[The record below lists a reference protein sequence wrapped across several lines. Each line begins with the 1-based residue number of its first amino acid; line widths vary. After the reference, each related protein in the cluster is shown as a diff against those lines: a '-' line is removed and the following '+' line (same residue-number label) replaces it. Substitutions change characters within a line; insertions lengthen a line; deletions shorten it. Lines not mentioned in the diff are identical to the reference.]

1 MKFSTATVMGMIA
14 PVVLAKSAHNV
25 APVRRDGHLAA
36 GGGSAVGKVQLTEAQ
51 IAEITR
57 LVGLHPGQGVS
68 INFLWVNFGGGAATS
83 VVHQASTVTVTQT
96 VHGGGATAPPAV
108 VTGEAG
114 TPVVAPP
121 ATVVTP
127 GAAATHSVTVGG
139 PQGLAFNPPQLS
151 AAIGDTVIF
160 SFLSQNHTATQSAF
174 DTPCAPLEGGMDSG
188 FQANPNNTVNPPPQV
203 AMQVM
208 VDTPLWFY
216 CRQANHCGKGM
227 VFSINPTAEKTHA
240 MFQALAI
247 QQKGNGAGGAIT
259 GNVPAPAP
267 DANAGASGSAAAPSL
282 ATPTGAAPAVNTGV
296 VSGVGQVGADGSCVC
311 AVQCSFD
318 GFPNVAV
325 QGRDSFGGYGGGVP
339 MAMVGVAAPAKA

>member
-1 MKFSTATVMGMIA
+1 MKFSTTAVLGMVA
-14 PVVLAKSAHNV
+14 PAVLAKSVHKV
-25 APVRRDGHLAA
+25 APAVRRDGHLAA
-36 GGGSAVGKVQLTEAQ
+36 GSSGSVTSVKITEAQ
-51 IAEITR
+51 LADLTR
-57 LVGLHPGQGVS
+57 LIGVHKPQGTE
-68 INFLWVNFGGGAATS
+68 INFLWINLGGGAATT
-83 VVHQASTVTVTQT
+83 VVGQASTVTVTQT
-96 VHGGGATAPPAV
+96 VHGGAATAPPAPV

-121 ATVVTP
+121 ATVVAP

-139 PQGLAFNPPQLS
+139 PQGLAFSPQQLS
-151 AAIGDTVIF
+151 AAVGDTVIF

-174 DTPCAPLEGGMDSG
+174 DTPCDPLDGGMDSG
-188 FQANPNNTVNPPPQV
+188 FQANANNTVNPPPQV

-216 CRQANHCGKGM
+216 CRQGNHCGKGM

-259 GNVPAPAP
+259 GNGPAP

-296 VSGVGQVGADGSCVC
+296 VTGVGQVGADGACVC
-311 AVQCSFD
+311 AVQCSFG

-325 QGRDSFGGYGGGVP
+325 QGRDSFGGYGGAIP
-339 MAMVGVAAPAKA
+339 MGMVGAAVPAKA